1 MACQFIKMNFREK
14 KKSPDPRKKMFF
26 LWFAENFFL
35 KSQILWRNSM
45 GINNNETNNFIT
57 CIVHL
62 FRRIRK
68 VINKILIYNNGFLN
82 ELELI
87 SCVFVFFRVIWVNMV
102 RMSQDFTLFVLCC
115 AAFFFFLVQVSL
127 NSSTISS

>member
-1 MACQFIKMNFREK
+1 
-14 KKSPDPRKKMFF
+14 
-26 LWFAENFFL
+26 
-35 KSQILWRNSM
+35 M

-115 AAFFFFLVQVSL
+115 AAFFFFLVQVFL
-127 NSSTISS
+127 NGSTISS